1 MSDPPARGRGH
12 APQVDKRVGELCN
25 HVVRGIVHV
34 AKVDVHAGQM
44 SAQRPTRARDWPR
57 GVDTKA
63 RQMYANVMG

>member
-1 MSDPPARGRGH
+1 M
-12 APQVDKRVGELCN
+12 GELCN